1 MIAEGIIDI
10 CFVCIHV
17 GQVMDRWL
25 AFAEKKRAMHSIV
38 DFVMFQSD
46 LKVKQNP
53 VGPKYKTIR
62 PKCTSNT
69 LKGRILKSVDC

>member
-1 MIAEGIIDI
+1 
-10 CFVCIHV
+10 
-17 GQVMDRWL
+17 MDRWL

-62 PKCTSNT
+62 PKCNEIP
-69 LKGRILKSVDC
+69 LKVEF